1 MKRKIVLKSDEYER
15 YFFPLKILF
24 KKNEKKSFSS
34 IIREELDKIHPSF
47 DQNCEVFSKVILQD
61 KKLMLWVVVV
71 HKSIFIKY
79 NFKRVRKILVDNRTI
94 RLRPKKSYFLF
105 LLLSLIIIIGIFTF
119 ASKNLKSKNNMQSE
133 QEPIQNAFYIEDDF
147 KTKTITFDM
156 VMNSLSL
163 FSENTNPY
171 FSLLN
176 IRTDNSGTHLN
187 TSLTLQIEKTFPE
200 QLALFLKEDISFENT
215 KVLYVNNSP
224 TYTADLKFFTELSV
238 STPKESIINLRNLI
252 IKSGGNLLY
261 EDALSNEVKASISI
275 GNILK
280 LITLLSTEIEP
291 LVFDSFEIHN
301 LKQDEVEVYCKI
313 AKEGFAL
320 FSNEEFVRFLDSYFF
335 KSFFSNVKSTVPVV
349 NEEKKEKVKENND
362 AVFGKITQRDGSTMI
377 FYKSTEG
384 KIESEVSP

>member
-24 KKNEKKSFSS
+24 KKSESKSFSS

-47 DQNCEVFSKVILQD
+47 DQNCEVFSKIILQD
-61 KKLMLWVVVV
+61 KKLLLWVVVV

-79 NFKRVRKILVDNRTI
+79 NFNRVRKILVDNRTI
-94 RLRPKKSYFLF
+94 RLRPKKNYFLF
-105 LLLSLIIIIGIFTF
+105 LLLSLIVIIGIFAF

-133 QEPIQNAFYIEDDF
+133 QEAIQNTFYIENDF

-163 FSENTNPY
+163 FSESTNPH

-176 IRTDNSGTHLN
+176 IRTDNSDTHLN
-187 TSLTLQIEKTFPE
+187 TILTLEIEKTFPE

-238 STPKESIINLRNLI
+238 STPQESIINLRNLI
-252 IKSGGNLLY
+252 MKSGGNLLY

-275 GNILK
+275 VAILK
-280 LITLLSTEIEP
+280 LFTLLSTETEP

-301 LKQDEVEVYCKI
+301 LKQGEVELYCKI

-320 FSNEEFVRFLDSYFF
+320 FSHEEFVHFLDSYFF
-335 KSFFSNVKSTVPVV
+335 KSFFSNMKPAVPVV
-349 NEEKKEKVKENND
+349 TEQKKEKIKENND
-362 AVFGKITQRDGSTMI
+362 AVFGKITQIDGSTMI